1 MKILKINQKLTLCAL
16 YWINRVCVRAR
27 FPLIHLSKQ
36 LAMNQKIPII
46 LGLCRYFAHAFYP
59 DLPLKL
65 ALFTL
70 KRVVIFKLMENPTW
84 SLGQK
89 SNWETTRF
97 LWSKEEARA
106 HCPKQFSCI
115 SSGRLSLVATEA
127 TKALHKVFDC
137 KKWSFLLETVFLI

>member
-1 MKILKINQKLTLCAL
+1 MTLCAQN
-16 YWINRVCVRAR
+16 WINRVCVRAR

-59 DLPLKL
+59 DWPLKW

-70 KRVVIFKLMENPTW
+70 KRVVIFKLIENPTW

-89 SNWETTRF
+89 SNRETTRF

-127 TKALHKVFDC
+127 TKALHKISDY
-137 KKWSFLLETVFLI
+137 KKRGFTSS

>member
-1 MKILKINQKLTLCAL
+1 MTLCAQN
-16 YWINRVCVRAR
+16 WINRVCVRAR
-27 FPLIHLSKQ
+27 FPLIHLS

-65 ALFTL
+65 NLFTL
-70 KRVVIFKLMENPTW
+70 KRVVIFKLIENPTW

-89 SNWETTRF
+89 SNRETTRF

-127 TKALHKVFDC
+127 TKALHKVSDY
-137 KKWSFLLETVFLI
+137 KNRGFLLETMEVSY

>member
-1 MKILKINQKLTLCAL
+1 MTICAQ

-46 LGLCRYFAHAFYP
+46 LGLCRYFARAFYP
-59 DLPLKL
+59 DLSWKW
-65 ALFTL
+65 ALFTI
-70 KRVVIFKLMENPTW
+70 KTVVIFKLKENPTW

-89 SNWETTRF
+89 SNRKTTRF

-127 TKALHKVFDC
+127 TKALHKVSYY
-137 KKWSFLLETVFLI
+137 KKWGFLLETIFFKETVLKGSFL